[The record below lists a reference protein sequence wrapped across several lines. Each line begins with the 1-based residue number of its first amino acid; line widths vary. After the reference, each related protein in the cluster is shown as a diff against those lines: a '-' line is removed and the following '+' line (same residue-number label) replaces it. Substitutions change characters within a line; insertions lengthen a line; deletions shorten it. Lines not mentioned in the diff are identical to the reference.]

1 MKAVKGN
8 LFAVEIKGKVNTTNR
23 SRDQW
28 AQITDARS
36 GRVLHTGQPRYIK
49 RVAKAKYKYQPNGT
63 NIDNIVWYVWYVLIF
78 VG

>member
-8 LFAVEIKGKVNTTNR
+8 VFAVEIKGKVNTTNR
-23 SRDQW
+23 SRDQ

-49 RVAKAKYKYQPNGT
+49 RVAKAKYNT
-63 NIDNIVWYVWYVLIF
+63 LLDI
-78 VG
+78 